1 VVPEPVDTEPTTPSF
16 LRRLGG
22 WVVDWVLCSLFVF
35 LVLPYDL
42 VLERGARP
50 PMFLGA
56 PQSSWVVLGVFALY
70 TTLFVGLTGGRTLG
84 HRVVGLQVWQVR
96 PGSFLLQ
103 SAVRA
108 VLVSLVLPA
117 IIPARGDRCLAD
129 AWAGTR
135 IVRP

>member
-1 VVPEPVDTEPTTPSF
+1 VVPEPADTEPTTPTF
-16 LRRLGG
+16 LRRFGG
-22 WVVDWVLCSLFVF
+22 WVVDWVLSSLFVF

-42 VLERGARP
+42 VLEPGARP

>member
-1 VVPEPVDTEPTTPSF
+1 MVPEPADTEPTAPTF
-16 LRRLGG
+16 LRRVGG
-22 WVVDWVLCSLFVF
+22 WVVDWTLCSLFVF

-42 VLERGARP
+42 VLDSGARP
-50 PMFLGA
+50 AMFLGA
-56 PQSSWVVLGVFALY
+56 PESSWVVLGVFALY

-108 VLVSLVLPA
+108 VLVCLLIPA
-117 IIPARGDRCLAD
+117 IIPARGDRTLAD

-135 IVRP
+135 LVRL